1 MKRKASA
8 ELNNG
13 VPMTSVAESNLANAD
28 NYHNLPVSAAAPG
41 TGPSSYQT
49 LELSN
54 GDDASVVGAPL
65 YQSVPRDGG
74 FASNSDASNYQN
86 VPVENPVL
94 VSGYAAPEPQ
104 TGGYSASSQ
113 GSYQNLPQT
122 DTYSPLDTNS
132 YRPLDTIQS
141 DNSYR
146 PLGEF

>member
-13 VPMTSVAESNLANAD
+13 VPMTAIAETRPAESSLANTD
-28 NYHNLPVSAAAPG
+28 NYHNLPVSAASPDVQ
-41 TGPSSYQT
+41 PSSYHT
-49 LELSN
+49 LGLSN

-86 VPVENPVL
+86 LPAVGVYTPMGAPVPH
-94 VSGYAAPEPQ
+94 
-104 TGGYSASSQ
+104 T
-113 GSYQNLPQT
+113 GSYQSPSVADSYQSLPQAE
-122 DTYSPLDTNS
+122 S
-132 YRPLDTIQS
+132 YRPLDTVQT
-141 DNSYR
+141 DDSYR